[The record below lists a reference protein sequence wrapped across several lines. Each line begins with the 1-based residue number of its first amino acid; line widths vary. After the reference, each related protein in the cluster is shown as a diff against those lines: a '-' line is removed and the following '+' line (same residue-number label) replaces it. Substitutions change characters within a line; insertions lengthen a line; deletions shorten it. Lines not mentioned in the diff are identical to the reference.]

1 MKAMTPLFS
10 NSHSVCLFLIL
21 FLLASPDCFSET
33 SSVAEL
39 PVQVE
44 QPLQVEQPVQVG
56 QSETTVG
63 TLEREL
69 TITKRYLL
77 FPLKY
82 TEEKGGK
89 HVSVLVDGSAVREF
103 DMEMVENPDWY
114 AHLDMSQWLHKK
126 VIVRVQKIFDNSK
139 VLERIIQ
146 SDSIW
151 KEDQVY
157 REPSRAQLHF
167 SPRRGWNNDPNGM
180 VYADGEYHL
189 YFQHNPYGWEWG
201 NMSWGHAVS
210 KDLVHWEELPIAL
223 HAYKYGDMAYSG
235 GAVVD
240 KKNISGLRTGKNSLI
255 VATYTSTGR
264 GQCMVY
270 SNDRGRTFK
279 EYSGNPVITRA
290 NRDPRPLWYEP
301 TKQWVNVVYDEIGD
315 ERYFNFFTSPD
326 LKSWTYQ
333 SRIPGFYECPDF
345 FELSCE
351 GKKLWVLTGASSDY
365 MLGQF
370 DGKTFTPQTPMLKGH
385 LGRGFYAAQT
395 FSNEPKGRIVQIG
408 WLQTRTV
415 NMPFNQGMSLPLELK
430 LLKTAEGPRM
440 TWTPVSELKKL
451 RKESYRIGKLALHP
465 DDANPLAKVSGEL
478 LELRASFVPET
489 TSNTTFDVRGVIISY
504 SAATQQLTVNGVSV
518 HAPLVN
524 GRQQIIV
531 YADRTA
537 LEVFASDG
545 LVYVPMPV
553 FPDVQNRSLKVSVT
567 GGIVKFKALDAYE
580 LQSIW
585 NLPSLK

>member
-1 MKAMTPLFS
+1 MKAITPLFP
-10 NSHSVCLFLIL
+10 NSHAVYLFLIL

-33 SSVAEL
+33 SSVAVV
-39 PVQVE
+39 PVQ
-44 QPLQVEQPVQVG
+44 LEQPVQSGVS
-56 QSETTVG
+56 QTTVG

-89 HVSVLVDGSAVREF
+89 HVSVLVDGAAVREF
-103 DMEMVENPDWY
+103 DMNMVENPDWY
-114 AHLDMSQWLHKK
+114 AHLDMIQWLHKK
-126 VIVRVQKIFDNSK
+126 VIVRVQDMPDNSK
-139 VLERIIQ
+139 VLDRIIQ

-151 KEDQVY
+151 NEDQVY
-157 REPSRAQLHF
+157 REPLRAQFHF

-210 KDLVHWEELPIAL
+210 KDLIHWEELPIAL

-240 KKNISGLRTGKNSLI
+240 EKNTSGLRTGKNSLI

-270 SNDRGRTFK
+270 SNDKGRTFK

-301 TKQWVNVVYDEIGD
+301 GKCWVNGVYDEIGE

-365 MLGQF
+365 LLGQF

-395 FSNEPKGRIVQIG
+395 FTNEPKGRIVQIG

-430 LLKTAEGPRM
+430 LLTTAEGPRM

-451 RKESYRIGKLALHP
+451 RKKSYRIGKLALEP
-465 DDANPLAKVSGEL
+465 DAANPLAKVSGEL
-478 LELRASFVPET
+478 LELRATFIPEA
-489 TSNTTFDVRGVIISY
+489 TSTTTFDVRGVIVSY
-504 SAATQQLTVNGVSV
+504 SAATQQLTVNGESV

-524 GRQQIIV
+524 GRQQITV

-567 GGIVKFKALDAYE
+567 GGNVKFDALEGYE

-585 NLPSLK
+585 KLPSLK

>member
-1 MKAMTPLFS
+1 MKTNRPLFPS
-10 NSHSVCLFLIL
+10 SHAVYLFLALSL
-21 FLLASPDCFSET
+21 FPSADCFPKPSSSEGLPICINET
-33 SSVAEL
+33 VQDQVA
-39 PVQVE
+39 PPAAQ
-44 QPLQVEQPVQVG
+44 
-56 QSETTVG
+56 
-63 TLEREL
+63 TLEKEL
-69 TITKRYLL
+69 MISKRYLL

-89 HVSVLVDGSAVREF
+89 HVSVLVDGAAVRDF
-103 DMEMVENPDWY
+103 DINMVDNPDWY

-126 VIVRVQKIFDNSK
+126 VIVRVQDMPDHSK
-139 VLERIIQ
+139 VLDRIIQ

-151 KEDQVY
+151 NEDQVY
-157 REPSRAQLHF
+157 GEPLRAQLHF

-210 KDLVHWEELPIAL
+210 KDLVHWKELPIAI
-223 HAYKYGDMAYSG
+223 HGYKYGDMAYSG

-240 KKNISGLRTGKNSLI
+240 HKNTSGLRTGKNSLI

-264 GQCMVY
+264 GQCLVY
-270 SNDRGRTFK
+270 SNDKGRTFQ

-301 TKQWVNVVYDEIGD
+301 TKQWINVVYDEIGN

-333 SRIPGFYECPDF
+333 SRIPGFFECPDF
-345 FELSCE
+345 FELPCE
-351 GKKLWVLTGASSDY
+351 GKKLWVLTGASSEY
-365 MLGQF
+365 MLGTF
-370 DGKTFTPQTPMLKGH
+370 DGKSFTPQTPLLKGH
-385 LGRGFYAAQT
+385 QGKGFYAAQT

-408 WLQTRTV
+408 WLQMRTV
-415 NMPFNQGMSLPLELK
+415 QMPFNQGMSLPLELK
-430 LLKTAEGPRM
+430 LLQTPEGPRM

-451 RKESYRIGKLALHP
+451 RTKSYRIGKLALVP
-465 DDANPLAKVSGEL
+465 DAPNPLAKVSGEL
-478 LELRASFVPET
+478 LELRASFVPES
-489 TSNTTFDVRGVIISY
+489 TSTTTFEVRGIAITY
-504 SAATQQLTVNGVSV
+504 DAATQQLTVNGERV
-518 HAPLVN
+518 HAPLIH
-524 GRQQIIV
+524 GRQQITV

-545 LVYVPMPV
+545 LVYVPMPL
-553 FPDVQNRSLKVSVT
+553 FPDPHNLSLKVSVT
-567 GGIVKFKALDAYE
+567 GGNVKFKALEGYE

-585 NLPSLK
+585 KLPTQKN

>member
-1 MKAMTPLFS
+1 MKPITPLFS
-10 NSHSVCLFLIL
+10 NRPAVCLFLLL

-33 SSVAEL
+33 SSVA
-39 PVQVE
+39 VV
-44 QPLQVEQPVQVG
+44 PLQVEQPVQSGV
-56 QSETTVG
+56 SETTVG

-69 TITKRYLL
+69 TISKRYLL

-89 HVSVLVDGSAVREF
+89 HVSVLVDGAAVREF
-103 DMEMVENPDWY
+103 DMNMVENPDWY
-114 AHLDMSQWLHKK
+114 AHLDMIQWLHKK
-126 VIVRVQKIFDNSK
+126 VIVRVQKILDNSK
-139 VLERIIQ
+139 VLERITQ

-157 REPSRAQLHF
+157 SEPSRAQLHF

-210 KDLVHWEELPIAL
+210 KDLIHWEELPIAL

-240 KKNISGLRTGKNSLI
+240 KKNTSGLRTGKNSLI

-270 SNDRGRTFK
+270 SNDKGRTFK

-301 TKQWVNVVYDEIGD
+301 GKCWVNVVYDEIGN

-333 SRIPGFYECPDF
+333 SRIPGFFECPDF

-365 MLGQF
+365 LLGQF

-395 FSNEPKGRIVQIG
+395 FTNEPKGRIVQIG
-408 WLQTRTV
+408 WLQTKTV

-430 LLKTAEGPRM
+430 LLTTAEGPRM

-451 RKESYRIGKLALHP
+451 RKKSYRIGKLALEP
-465 DDANPLAKVSGEL
+465 DAANPLAKVSGEL
-478 LELRASFVPET
+478 LELRATFIPEGT
-489 TSNTTFDVRGVIISY
+489 ATTTFDVRGITVSY

-518 HAPLVN
+518 HAPLVD
-524 GRQQIIV
+524 GRQQITV

-567 GGIVKFKALDAYE
+567 GGNVKFDALEGYE

-585 NLPSLK
+585 KLPSLK